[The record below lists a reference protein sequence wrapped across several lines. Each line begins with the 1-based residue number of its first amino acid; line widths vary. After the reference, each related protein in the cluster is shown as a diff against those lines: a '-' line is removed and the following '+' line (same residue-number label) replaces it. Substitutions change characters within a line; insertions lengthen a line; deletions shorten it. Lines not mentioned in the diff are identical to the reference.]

1 MELLSNA
8 DIKKV
13 LLNILIDL
21 QEACKKN
28 NIRFYLVGGSLLGAI
43 RHQGFIP
50 WDDDVDIGLKRYLTI
65 FHVPRHTKRPIKS
78 DA

>member
-21 QEACKKN
+21 QEACKKTTY
-28 NIRFYLVGGSLLGAI
+28 ISICLEDPFSVQS
-43 RHQGFIP
+43 
-50 WDDDVDIGLKRYLTI
+50 DIK
-65 FHVPRHTKRPIKS
+65 
-78 DA
+78 D